1 MSFSLKGCVVF
12 VATCKKE
19 LRTDTNICI
28 DIHLYIHIFH
38 FAQHQ
43 TKDLKKMSSETFS
56 VAVQSDDS
64 TDLQPPP
71 PRPLTASPW
80 AFETVKGAGCRI

>member
-1 MSFSLKGCVVF
+1 
-12 VATCKKE
+12 
-19 LRTDTNICI
+19 
-28 DIHLYIHIFH
+28 
-38 FAQHQ
+38 
-43 TKDLKKMSSETFS
+43 MSSETFS